1 MIKFLDEA
9 VCAFRKCFS
18 RKAAFKWFVTIVI
31 GIMVRTDKLG
41 GVTSVI
47 RSLGLAPAYDRLIR
61 FFRSDAWDLK
71 DMERTWQE
79 FVMGKA
85 PLVKVGGSVVIV
97 GDGVKVS
104 KEGKRMPA
112 VKRLHQESEN
122 SSKPSYISGLMYGCV
137 GVLAEKS
144 GKTYCIPLACEV
156 QDGMRE
162 IISWSNT
169 GEERQ
174 GSHVEEMITLA
185 HKASDPFGDTVVL
198 LDRYFLTVPAL
209 MRLSELNSN
218 DRNMHAIIMAKCN
231 AVAYEDPPLRL
242 PGARGRPR
250 LKGKA
255 IKLAGLFDTNSGL
268 FQTVDTMLYG
278 QKKRVRYLAVD
289 YLWGKRLYRKLRF
302 VLVEMDGNRSIIA
315 CTNLTF
321 DPVDIISLYAR
332 RFTIECTFKSMKQ
345 DVAAFSNRFWTLDI
359 PKLNRYAKSTE
370 PDRAVHVKE
379 KRARKNVR
387 KAFDAS
393 EGYVFCGIVALGLL
407 QMLAL
412 TFFSGIS
419 TQGFRYLRTPSK
431 SVPSEVTVAAYLRKN
446 IFWLLSA
453 NADLTISRIIIEKM
467 AAIDDDFDCWE
478 AI

>member
-1 MIKFLDEA
+1 MIKFLNEA

-18 RKAAFKWFVTIVI
+18 REAAFKWFTTIVI

-71 DMERTWQE
+71 RVESTWQE
-79 FVMGKA
+79 FVMGNA
-85 PLVKVGGSVVIV
+85 PLVKVGGAVVIV

-104 KEGKRMPA
+104 KEGKRIPA
-112 VKRLHQESEN
+112 VKRLFQESEN
-122 SSKPSYISGLMYGCV
+122 SSKPRYISGLMYGCA
-137 GVLAEKS
+137 GVLAENR

-156 QDGMRE
+156 QDGLRE
-162 IISWSNT
+162 IMSWSNT
-169 GEERQ
+169 DGERQ

-185 HKASDPFGDTVVL
+185 HKASEPFGDAVIL

-209 MRLSELNSN
+209 KRLSGLNGG

-231 AVAYEDPPLRL
+231 AVAYEDPPPRL
-242 PGARGRPR
+242 TGTRGRPR

-255 IKLAGLFDTNSGL
+255 VKLAGLFDTSSEL
-268 FQTVDTMLYG
+268 FQTVDALLYG
-278 QKKRVRYLAVD
+278 QKKTVRYLAVD
-289 YLWGKRLYRKLRF
+289 YLWGKSLYRRLRF
-302 VLVEMDGNRSIIA
+302 VLVEMDGIRSIIA
-315 CTNLTF
+315 CTNLTL
-321 DPVDIISLYAR
+321 DPVDIVSLYAR
-332 RFTIECTFKSMKQ
+332 RFAIEFTFKSMKQ
-345 DVAAFSNRFWTLDI
+345 DVAAFSNRFWTLDM
-359 PKLNRYAKSTE
+359 PKLNRYAKSSE
-370 PDRAVHVKE
+370 PDRAARVKE

-412 TFFSGIS
+412 SFFGGIS
-419 TQGFRYLRTPSK
+419 TVIR
-431 SVPSEVTVAAYLRKN
+431 
-446 IFWLLSA
+446 
-453 NADLTISRIIIEKM
+453 
-467 AAIDDDFDCWE
+467 
-478 AI
+478 